1 MIKIKIKKNRG
12 GAMVAIL
19 DKEQNILLLKRPN
32 VKTAWAPNKWAF
44 PGGKIERDE
53 TPRDAAIRETKE
65 EANLD
70 ITNLQHVAEWS
81 NNEVSF
87 FYTKDYSGE
96 IKIDFEHQDWM
107 WVGRSKIE
115 EYELAPNVLNLYD
128 WALSR

>member
-1 MIKIKIKKNRG
+1 
-12 GAMVAIL
+12 MVAIL
-19 DKEQNILLLKRPN
+19 DKEQNILLLKRLN

-44 PGGKIERDE
+44 PGGKIEREE
-53 TPRDAAIRETKE
+53 TPREAAIRETKE

-81 NNEVSF
+81 NDEVNF

-115 EYELAPNVLNLYD
+115 EYQLAPNVLNLYD